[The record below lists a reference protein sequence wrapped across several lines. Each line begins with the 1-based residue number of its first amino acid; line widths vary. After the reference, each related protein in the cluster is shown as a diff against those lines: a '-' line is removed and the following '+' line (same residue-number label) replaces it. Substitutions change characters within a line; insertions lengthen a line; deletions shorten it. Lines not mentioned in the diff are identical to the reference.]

1 MTFEQLPVGSTST
14 EDEENIGE
22 VVTMVDV
29 LEDGKVMEENAKVL
43 NSIVAGL
50 HYTQTSGSARGR
62 LRECLQLQQW
72 LSFQVNPRS

>member
-29 LEDGKVMEENAKVL
+29 LEDGKVMEENAKVQ
-43 NSIVAGL
+43 AGCKHEL
-50 HYTQTSGSARGR
+50 
-62 LRECLQLQQW
+62 
-72 LSFQVNPRS
+72 V

>member
-29 LEDGKVMEENAKVL
+29 LEDGKVMEENAKVQAGCKHEL
-43 NSIVAGL
+43 VLTMSRNSGCVR
-50 HYTQTSGSARGR
+50 GS
-62 LRECLQLQQW
+62 L
-72 LSFQVNPRS
+72 